1 MKRGRKKK
9 IKGKERKEKGRK
21 GKKRKEKKRRKICS
35 ENRITI
41 KMKITSAH
49 DGRNSMKKKFD
60 LILPYEN
67 GS

>member
-1 MKRGRKKK
+1 MEWSGLES
-9 IKGKERKEKGRK
+9 ERNWIV
-21 GKKRKEKKRRKICS
+21 RKICS

-41 KMKITSAH
+41 KMKIISAH
-49 DGRNSMKKKFD
+49 DGRNSMKNNFD

>member
-1 MKRGRKKK
+1 MEGS
-9 IKGKERKEKGRK
+9 GVWEEL
-21 GKKRKEKKRRKICS
+21 ERRKICS

-49 DGRNSMKKKFD
+49 DERNWMKKKFD